1 MIDVSSSTVKI
12 TGLSEFEAK
21 LQRNIADVIGLGN
34 QELNQY
40 KGDWSKLASE
50 LGAQIAQRRQNANQY
65 LEEAYARTHGA
76 RTQMEQMGM
85 QNMLGAFNQYYKNL
99 DKLYRFN
106 RTMSYYDDDYRLRR
120 DALNRGWKYGVS
132 I

>member
-1 MIDVSSSTVKI
+1 
-12 TGLSEFEAK
+12 
-21 LQRNIADVIGLGN
+21 
-34 QELNQY
+34 
-40 KGDWSKLASE
+40 
-50 LGAQIAQRRQNANQY
+50 
-65 LEEAYARTHGA
+65 
-76 RTQMEQMGM
+76 M

-132 I
+132 V